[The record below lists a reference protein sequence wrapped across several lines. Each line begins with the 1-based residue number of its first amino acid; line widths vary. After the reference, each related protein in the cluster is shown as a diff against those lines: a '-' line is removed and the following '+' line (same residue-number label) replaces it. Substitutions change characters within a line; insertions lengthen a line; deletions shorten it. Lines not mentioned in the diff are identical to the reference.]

1 MGEDLYLIN
10 IKFIY
15 RFTWQILYFFSLYE
29 LELLYKAWYQSSNS
43 SIHFVEFFAL
53 RQMVGNEEFGRLEQ
67 LNMSG
72 LIWLKPV

>member
-1 MGEDLYLIN
+1 MAN
-10 IKFIY
+10 IV
-15 RFTWQILYFFSLYE
+15 FFSLFE

-53 RQMVGNEEFGRLEQ
+53 RQMVGNEEFCRLEQ

-72 LIWLKPV
+72 LIWLRQV